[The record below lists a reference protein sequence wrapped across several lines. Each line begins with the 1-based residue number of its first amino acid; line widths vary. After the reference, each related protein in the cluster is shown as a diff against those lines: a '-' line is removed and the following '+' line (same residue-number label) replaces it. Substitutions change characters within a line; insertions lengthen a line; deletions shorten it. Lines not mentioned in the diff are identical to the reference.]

1 MLQNK
6 KGSIRLK
13 STFGSIEKAF
23 GRRASSFQG
32 RRARSDL
39 LDYEFRTFD
48 ENIVETVGV
57 GGFGTVRKAI
67 HRPTGQTVAVKI
79 CSPAP
84 GKTISQ
90 SVEQEA
96 QLQRSVLHANIA
108 QIYEV
113 IHH

>member
-6 KGSIRLK
+6 RGSIRLK
-13 STFGSIEKAF
+13 STFYSNEKAS
-23 GRRASSFQG
+23 GRRASSFQAK
-32 RRARSDL
+32 RPRSDL
-39 LDYEFRTFD
+39 SDYEFRNFD
-48 ENIVETVGV
+48 ENLVETVGV

-84 GKTISQ
+84 GETLSQ

-108 QIYEV
+108 QVYEV
-113 IHH
+113 VRH